1 MFRGGLRFV
10 LLCGAVGL
18 ACVVASDAQAQLK
31 FDRGQNVAP
40 VFEGWE
46 RNPDGTFNMVFGYM
60 NRNYREMPHVPVG
73 PDNFFEPG
81 PADRGQPT
89 RFHVRRQQFVFRVQ
103 VPADWGDKDLVWTLT
118 AHGRTDQAFGSL
130 WRDWELDDGVIKAN
144 RGMGANGWPADNQWP
159 YIEVEPGTDLEV
171 TLPDTPDAD
180 GARERRRDSGAP
192 SQADEPGADSRRRRS
207 AGRAR
212 TRSTRR
218 WSTRSRR
225 GRPGLAVTW
234 APLPRTGPGDV
245 RPGGHAHRRRAGRRG
260 GDHRHLLRA
269 GGPRAPRPRRRH
281 DQDHADRRDGHR
293 QLTDARENHL
303 GAIRGGAIR
312 SRRFGVAA
320 SFSGSFAEGEDT

>member
-1 MFRGGLRFV
+1 M

-18 ACVVASDAQAQLK
+18 ACVVPSDAQAQLK

-81 PADRGQPT
+81 PADRGQPA

-118 AHGRTDQAFGSL
+118 ANGRTDQAFGSL

-159 YIEVEPGTDLEV
+159 YIEVDPGTDL
-171 TLPDTPDAD
+171 DAHPARQADPD
-180 GARERRRDSGAP
+180 GARERRRDPGPAYRKP
-192 SQADEPGADSRRRRS
+192 TTPERIQAEKER
-207 AGRAR
+207 RAR
-212 TRSTRR
+212 PHPINQAVVNAFEAGET
-218 WSTRSRR
+218 
-225 GRPGLAVTW
+225 GLAVTW
-234 APLPRTGPGDV
+234 VHYRGPGRVTFDPAV
-245 RPGGHAHRRRAGRRG
+245 MHTSKGGRGGEMVTTVTFSEPGVHVLRGHA
-260 GDHRHLLRA
+260 DDSIKIT
-269 GGPRAPRPRRRH
+269 PI
-281 DQDHADRRDGHR
+281 DVTVTVD
-293 QLTDARENHL
+293 
-303 GAIRGGAIR
+303 
-312 SRRFGVAA
+312 
-320 SFSGSFAEGEDT
+320 